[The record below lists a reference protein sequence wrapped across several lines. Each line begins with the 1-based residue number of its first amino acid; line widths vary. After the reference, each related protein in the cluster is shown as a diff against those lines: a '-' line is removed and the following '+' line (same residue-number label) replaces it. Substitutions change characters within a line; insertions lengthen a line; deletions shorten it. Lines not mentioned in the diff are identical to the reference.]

1 MVVVRIEAV
10 LQHHFAMVSFERVE
24 FLLLLRS
31 EKGSDVLFRFL
42 HYQADALGRFQPDR
56 FEFRA
61 GRLNDGRDF
70 RFLFRSQVQTAS
82 HVFAHP
88 VANFARLRWPENHM
102 VANVMETEERTRRSA
117 RDENE
122 EERECELPFQGAVH
136 GENSV
141 WMAVSAMAYSFV

>member
-10 LQHHFAMVSFERVE
+10 LQHHFAMLGLELVE

-31 EKGSDVLFRFL
+31 EKGGDVLFRFL
-42 HYQADALGRFQPDR
+42 HHQADALGRFQPDR
-56 FEFRA
+56 LEFRA

-82 HVFAHP
+82 QVFPHP
-88 VANFARLRWPENHM
+88 VANFPRLRWPENHM
-102 VANVMETEERTRRSA
+102 VANVMETEERAGRSA

-122 EERECELPFQGAVH
+122 EEGGREFPFQGAVH
-136 GENSV
+136 CENSV
-141 WMAVSAMAYSFV
+141 